1 MSSHSRPIEND
12 RSCSDEAFIPDSA
25 SMYDCTVSDSDPI
38 TDDCGIF
45 GRAMNDNIILQATV
59 CSYSDPAI
67 VTAKHGPGPHARSR
81 TDHNIADDARIGRN
95 HN

>member
-1 MSSHSRPIEND
+1 MSADLRPIEDN

-25 SMYDCTVSDSDPI
+25 SMYDRIMSDSDPA
-38 TDDCGIF
+38 TNDCGIF
-45 GRAMNDNIILQATV
+45 GRAMNYNIVLQATV
-59 CSYSDPAI
+59 CSYADPAI
-67 VTAKHGPGPHARSR
+67 VTAKHRPRPHARSR